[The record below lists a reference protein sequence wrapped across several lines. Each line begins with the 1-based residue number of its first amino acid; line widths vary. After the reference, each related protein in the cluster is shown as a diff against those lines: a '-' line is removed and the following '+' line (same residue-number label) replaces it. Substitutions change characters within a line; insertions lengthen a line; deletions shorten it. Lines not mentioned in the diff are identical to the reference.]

1 MLFKYQAIDSTG
13 AKQDGTIDAISRDVA
28 ITSLQRRSLT
38 ISSIQETETEKSSVF
53 GSNITLFE
61 SVTNR
66 DIVLLSRQ
74 IATLFEAQ
82 VSALRVFRLLASES
96 EKPLLGRVLT
106 EVGDDLQSG
115 SPISKA
121 LSKHPKVFT
130 PFYVNMVK
138 SGEESGKLDQTF
150 MYLAD
155 YLDRSYEVTSKAKN
169 ALIYPAFVI
178 ATFFVVMILM
188 MTMVI
193 PRISSILTDA
203 GQKIPLY
210 TQVVINIS
218 NFFVDYGVFLL
229 ILAVVGGVLLFRYAK
244 TPQGR
249 ASFSSFE
256 LAIPY
261 VGDLYKKLYLS
272 RIADNLA
279 TMLGSGISVVQAV
292 DVTSNVVGNA
302 VYADILQEVS
312 VAVKGGGS
320 VSGALEKR
328 AEVPGIMV
336 AMMRVGEETGELGS
350 ILKTLAKFYQ
360 REVSTSVD
368 TLVGL
373 IEPIMIVTLG
383 LGVGILLAS
392 VLVPIYN
399 LSAAI

>member
-1 MLFKYQAIDSTG
+1 MLFKYQAIDASG
-13 AKQDGTIDAISRDVA
+13 AKQEGSIDAISRDVA
-28 ITSLQRRSLT
+28 IASLQRRSLT
-38 ISSIQETETEKSSVF
+38 ISAIEESDPEKKSLL
-53 GSNITLFE
+53 GGITLFE

-121 LSKHPKVFT
+121 LSKHPKVFSA
-130 PFYVNMVK
+130 FYVNMVK
-138 SGEESGKLDQTF
+138 AGEESGKLDETF
-150 MYLAD
+150 LYLAD
-155 YLDRSYEVTSKAKN
+155 YLDRSYEVMSKAKN

-193 PRISSILTDA
+193 PRISSILIDA
-203 GQKIPLY
+203 GQAIPVY
-210 TQVVINIS
+210 TQVVISIS
-218 NFFVDYGVFLL
+218 NFFVNYGVFLL
-229 ILAVVGGVLLFRYAK
+229 ILLIVGSVFLFRYAN

-292 DVTSNVVGNA
+292 DVTANVVGNA
-302 VYADILQEVS
+302 VYADILQEVATS
-312 VAVKGGGS
+312 VKGGGS

-328 AEVPGIMV
+328 KEVPGIMV